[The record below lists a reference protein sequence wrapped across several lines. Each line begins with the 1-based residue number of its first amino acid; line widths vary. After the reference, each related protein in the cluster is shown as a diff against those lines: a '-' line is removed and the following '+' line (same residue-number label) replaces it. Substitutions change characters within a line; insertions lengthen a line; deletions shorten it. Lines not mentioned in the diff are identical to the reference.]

1 MELYEVIP
9 SHVPRP
15 RPASLRILGMGLRTR
30 LGHSHLVSC
39 NNIMATKQEL
49 VVGNSHS
56 TNFHHNLFLITFEAL
71 HEFFFSCWFIQL
83 CLQVYEGEYLADK
96 KHGRGTYTW
105 LSEAR
110 FTGQFESDQKE
121 GFGVYI
127 SPDGEKFE
135 VRLEE
140 RDIQLC
146 TCTFP

>member
-71 HEFFFSCWFIQL
+71 HEFFFFL
-83 CLQVYEGEYLADK
+83 LV
-96 KHGRGTYTW
+96 HPT
-105 LSEAR
+105 LSA
-110 FTGQFESDQKE
+110 G
-121 GFGVYI
+121 
-127 SPDGEKFE
+127 
-135 VRLEE
+135 L
-140 RDIQLC
+140 
-146 TCTFP
+146 